1 MILIEN
7 IVLVTQNKKREIIK
21 NGAILIEGDIIKE
34 IRLSKGIEKKY
45 GKQAE
50 KIIDGRGRVALP
62 GLINAHTHLA
72 MSLLRGYAD
81 DLSLEDWWQNYIYP
95 VESKFGR
102 EEVYWGSLLALME
115 MVKSGTTCF
124 TDFYYYEDEVGKAAQ
139 KVGMRGALGCAVLDF
154 PTFYFKTSESALKKA
169 EEIIKWKEKLD
180 DKVEN
185 CLRVAL
191 MPHMFQTTSLK
202 IYKKA
207 KKIAR
212 RYNLLLSTHLSET
225 KQEVDFCLKK
235 YKKRPVEAL
244 EEAGILDEK
253 TLLAHCCWLN
263 QKEIKILA
271 RSGASVA
278 HCPISNM
285 KLGSGIM
292 PLEELMEAGVNVC
305 LGTDGACSNN
315 TLDMFGEMKI
325 AALTHKG
332 YHLNPII
339 ADARII
345 LDMATINGA
354 KALGLEKEIGSLEE
368 GKKADIIILD
378 FEKPHLTPCHNLVSN
393 IVYAAKG
400 SDVET
405 TIINGKIVMENK
417 KIKGINEKKVLK
429 KVQKIVKTF

>member
-7 IVLVTQNKKREIIK
+7 IDVITQNKKREIIK
-21 NGAILIEGDIIKE
+21 NGAIFIDGNAIKE
-34 IRLSKGIEKKY
+34 IRASAEIGKKY
-45 GKQAE
+45 RSQAK

-62 GLINAHTHLA
+62 GLINTHTHLA

-95 VESKFGR
+95 IESKFGR
-102 EEVYWGSLLALME
+102 EEVYWGSLLALVE
-115 MVKSGTTCF
+115 MVKSGTTYF
-124 TDFYYYEDEVGKAAQ
+124 TDFYYHEDEVGKAAQ

-154 PTFYFKTSESALKKA
+154 PSFYSKNPADAFRK
-169 EEIIKWKEKLD
+169 IEKLAKRKIGLTD
-180 DKVEN
+180 Y
-185 CLRVAL
+185 AL
-191 MPHMFQTTSLK
+191 APHMFQTTSLET
-202 IYKKA
+202 YKRA

-212 RYNLLLSTHLSET
+212 QNNLLLTTHLSET
-225 KQEVDFCLKK
+225 KQEVDFSLKK

-244 EEAGILDEK
+244 DEAGILDEK

-263 QKEIKILA
+263 KKEIKILA
-271 RSGASVA
+271 RSGVSVA

-292 PLEELMEAGVNVC
+292 PLEEMMEAGVNVC

-315 TLDMFGEMKI
+315 CLDMFGEMKV

-332 YHLNPII
+332 YRLNPLI
-339 ADARII
+339 ADAQTV

-378 FEKPHLTPCHNLVSN
+378 FEKPRLTPCHNLVSN
-393 IVYAAKG
+393 IVYAAQG

-405 TIINGKIVMENK
+405 TIINGKIVMEK
-417 KIKGINEKKVLK
+417 GKIQGVDEKSVLRQ
-429 KVQKIVKTF
+429 VQKIVDKC